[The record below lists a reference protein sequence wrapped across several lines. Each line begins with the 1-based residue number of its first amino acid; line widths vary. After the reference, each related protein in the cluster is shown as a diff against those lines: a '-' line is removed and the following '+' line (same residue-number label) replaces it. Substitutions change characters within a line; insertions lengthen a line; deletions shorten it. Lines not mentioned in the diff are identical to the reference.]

1 MNTAEEE
8 GLVQRHIDGKTF
20 GPGRRLRKI
29 AANTLSSERMRTE
42 RLAILNIL
50 AEAVGETCNIS
61 VPGRTG
67 MVYLER
73 VETEWPLRIQLAEG
87 TRVPFHCT
95 ASGKMYLSSLAP
107 NHLDRYLNATD
118 LTARTENTITD
129 RAALLAELKD
139 IAQNGFSIDRAEFM
153 EDMIAVAVPIL
164 ETNGRLMATLS
175 VHAPK
180 QRFDSD
186 RALHHL
192 DGLRAAA
199 SELSQLIEGD
209 D

>member
-1 MNTAEEE
+1 M
-8 GLVQRHIDGKTF
+8 
-20 GPGRRLRKI
+20 
-29 AANTLSSERMRTE
+29 
-42 RLAILNIL
+42 
-50 AEAVGETCNIS
+50 
-61 VPGRTG
+61 
-67 MVYLER
+67 
-73 VETEWPLRIQLAEG
+73 
-87 TRVPFHCT
+87 PFHCT